1 MTKQN
6 IWQNKTFDK
15 TKHLIKKKFEKAY
28 IRKQIIT
35 LILDVTGEQIGLA
48 LNHVESLLNSQS
60 SVNPALNLIIYIPTV
75 EQ

>member
-1 MTKQN
+1 M
-6 IWQNKTFDK
+6 
-15 TKHLIKKKFEKAY
+15 IKKKFEKAY

-60 SVNPALNLIIYIPTV
+60 SVNPALNLIINIPTV